1 MNTERVLAVM
11 HEWYT
16 QIHIFKTVSCPGWWR
31 FPFGKIYTPFT
42 DFWLKTI
49 NPNNMCIVLLKP
61 DFKQKAKII
70 STLVNNNKTVWD
82 TWHFCMHWLCEI
94 LGQRSL
100 LPHSSTSP
108 SALWRAAKGVP
119 SAHYQQSVSWQLL
132 EHFTATW
139 SLAQTRSVTIP
150 IFRATIDWERVFF
163 KK

>member
-82 TWHFCMHWLCEI
+82 TWHFCMHWLCEM

-100 LPHSSTSP
+100 LPHVTQCIVTCGKGSAIRSLSTVCVMTAAWTFYRNMIVGANTKCHHTNISSSD
-108 SALWRAAKGVP
+108 W
-119 SAHYQQSVSWQLL
+119 
-132 EHFTATW
+132 
-139 SLAQTRSVTIP
+139 
-150 IFRATIDWERVFF
+150 WERVFF